1 MEEKKLGR
9 EDILRLMNGLD
20 FLGKEY
26 WITAGAGLVLHG
38 VKQETHDVDFGCTS
52 GLADLLVEKGYPYR
66 VSEQDGTRIFAVGEQ
81 VEALENWFA
90 DEIEE
95 KYGLQVASLESIRRQ
110 KADLGRE
117 KDLEDIR
124 RIDDFLAQKEKTQY
138 IGRECWKSS
147 GKEETDMFAVAI
159 DGPAGAG
166 KSSVAKAAAQELG
179 FVYVDT
185 GALYRTVALYLLDHG
200 VDPADRVAVEAELP
214 KIEVGLKHT
223 PEGQKMYLCGRD
235 VTGEIRTPEVSMATS
250 TCSAI
255 PAVRSF
261 LLQLQRDLAEKNNV
275 LMDGRDIGTVVLPH
289 AQLKIFLTA
298 SPEERARRRVRQLE
312 EAGQKVEYESILKD
326 IQQRDYQDS
335 NRAAAPLRPA
345 EDSVLLDT
353 TGDTF
358 EESVAK
364 LEGLV
369 RARL

>member
-1 MEEKKLGR
+1 
-9 EDILRLMNGLD
+9 
-20 FLGKEY
+20 
-26 WITAGAGLVLHG
+26 
-38 VKQETHDVDFGCTS
+38 
-52 GLADLLVEKGYPYR
+52 
-66 VSEQDGTRIFAVGEQ
+66 
-81 VEALENWFA
+81 
-90 DEIEE
+90 
-95 KYGLQVASLESIRRQ
+95 
-110 KADLGRE
+110 
-117 KDLEDIR
+117 
-124 RIDDFLAQKEKTQY
+124 
-138 IGRECWKSS
+138 
-147 GKEETDMFAVAI
+147 MFAVAI

-298 SPEERARRRVRQLE
+298 SPEDRARRRVRQLE

-364 LEGLV
+364 LAGLV

>member
-1 MEEKKLGR
+1 
-9 EDILRLMNGLD
+9 
-20 FLGKEY
+20 
-26 WITAGAGLVLHG
+26 
-38 VKQETHDVDFGCTS
+38 
-52 GLADLLVEKGYPYR
+52 
-66 VSEQDGTRIFAVGEQ
+66 
-81 VEALENWFA
+81 
-90 DEIEE
+90 
-95 KYGLQVASLESIRRQ
+95 
-110 KADLGRE
+110 
-117 KDLEDIR
+117 
-124 RIDDFLAQKEKTQY
+124 
-138 IGRECWKSS
+138 
-147 GKEETDMFAVAI
+147 MFAVAI

-185 GALYRTVALYLLDHG
+185 GAQYRTVALYLLDHG
-200 VDPADRVAVEAELP
+200 VDPADRAAVEAELP

-312 EAGQKVEYESILKD
+312 EAGQKVEYESIIKD

-335 NRAAAPLRPA
+335 HRAAAPLRPA

>member
-1 MEEKKLGR
+1 
-9 EDILRLMNGLD
+9 
-20 FLGKEY
+20 
-26 WITAGAGLVLHG
+26 
-38 VKQETHDVDFGCTS
+38 
-52 GLADLLVEKGYPYR
+52 
-66 VSEQDGTRIFAVGEQ
+66 
-81 VEALENWFA
+81 
-90 DEIEE
+90 
-95 KYGLQVASLESIRRQ
+95 
-110 KADLGRE
+110 
-117 KDLEDIR
+117 
-124 RIDDFLAQKEKTQY
+124 
-138 IGRECWKSS
+138 
-147 GKEETDMFAVAI
+147 MFAVAI

-200 VDPADRVAVEAELP
+200 VDPADRAAVEAELP

-335 NRAAAPLRPA
+335 HRAAAPRRPA